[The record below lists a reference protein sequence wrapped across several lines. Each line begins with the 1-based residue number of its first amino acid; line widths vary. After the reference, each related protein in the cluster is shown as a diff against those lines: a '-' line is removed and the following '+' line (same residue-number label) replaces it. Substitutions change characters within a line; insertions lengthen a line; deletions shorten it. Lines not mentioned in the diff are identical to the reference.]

1 MSEFGNSLP
10 PPVGAV
16 SHWEHH
22 RSLDLERLTGRDQH
36 AAIAHQLAHELG
48 SIAPPIRNRR
58 NILVKVTLALVL
70 DVEGENV
77 AREIFPFWSAFDQ
90 RVGMLQN
97 MGDAV
102 LKIRDA

>member
-10 PPVGAV
+10 PPVGAF

-48 SIAPPIRNRR
+48 PIAPPIRNRR
-58 NILVKVTLALVL
+58 NVIVEVALAFIL

-77 AREIFPFWSAFDQ
+77 VREIFPFGSTLDQ
-90 RVGMLQN
+90 RVG
-97 MGDAV
+97 V
-102 LKIRDA
+102 L